1 MSAANAIRRA
11 VPILA
16 QYGNA
21 EIVLLPWLLR
31 GGLSKLDAVAAIRFV
46 PLALGR
52 AILLEGLGIAL
63 SDSYLLVNDA
73 AGRRE
78 EESLRAQALF
88 AETLKLSPALRA
100 ELSLDVGSA
109 GAPLRPHEQ
118 TV

>member
-1 MSAANAIRRA
+1 MSADNAIRRA

-21 EIVLLPWLLR
+21 EIVLVGLLR

-63 SDSYLLVNDA
+63 SDSYLLINDA
-73 AGRRE
+73 AGTRE
-78 EESLRAQALF
+78 GKRLRDDAFL
-88 AETLKLSPALRA
+88 AETMQLAPALGAGPGIHAR
-100 ELSLDVGSA
+100 SA
-109 GAPLRPHEQ
+109 GA
-118 TV
+118 